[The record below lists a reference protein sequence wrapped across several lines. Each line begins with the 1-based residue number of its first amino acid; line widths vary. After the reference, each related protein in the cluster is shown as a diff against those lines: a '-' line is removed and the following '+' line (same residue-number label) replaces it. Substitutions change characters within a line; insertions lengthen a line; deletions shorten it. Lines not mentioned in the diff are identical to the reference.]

1 MVSETLV
8 THDSDLQAFWEEAE
22 EQLLPPIWLAIAYA
36 PAAARQLWTGF
47 FMLDRRFAQIVAT
60 AREPMLAQMRLAWW
74 RETLHRPVEDWPA
87 GEPLLAALLDWGE
100 ERSALAGLADGWEAM
115 IGEPPLDA
123 AAFASLAGAREDAIS
138 ALGRLSGA
146 DAARAAAH
154 RWALADIAMNLS
166 DEIERGRVDA
176 LLASATKPSGK
187 CPKSM
192 RPIAVLDAQTQ
203 RALAEGR
210 RIGGPGDLAV
220 ALRIGLLG
228 R

>member
-1 MVSETLV
+1 M
-8 THDSDLQAFWEEAE
+8 THDPDLHAFWQEAE
-22 EQLLPPIWLAIAYA
+22 AQLSPPTRLAIAYA

-47 FMLDRRFAQIVAT
+47 FTLDHRFATIVAT

-74 RETLHRPVEDWPA
+74 RETLHRPVADWPA
-87 GEPLLAALLDWGE
+87 GEPLLAALAAWDD
-100 ERSALAGLADGWEAM
+100 ERGALARLADGWEAM

-123 AAFASLAGAREDAIS
+123 AAFASLAGAREEAVV
-138 ALGRLSGA
+138 ALGKVFGKGSDGA
-146 DAARAAAH
+146 RGAAY
-154 RWALADIAMNLS
+154 RWGLADIAMNLS
-166 DEIERGRVDA
+166 DETERSRVEA
-176 LLASATKPSGK
+176 LLASAEAPSGK
-187 CPKSM
+187 ATKVM
-192 RPIAVLDAQTQ
+192 RPIVVLDAQSQ

>member
-1 MVSETLV
+1 MTQNP
-8 THDSDLQAFWEEAE
+8 DLQAFWTEAE
-22 EQLLPPIWLAIAYA
+22 EQLLPPIRLAIAYA

-47 FMLDRRFAQIVAT
+47 FMLDRRFAQIVGT

-74 RETLHRPVEDWPA
+74 RETLHRPEEDWPA
-87 GEPLLAALLDWGE
+87 GEPLLAALSVWGD
-100 ERSALAGLADGWEAM
+100 ERAALAGLADGWEAM

-123 AAFASLAGAREDAIS
+123 AAFASLAGAREDAVA
-138 ALGRLSGA
+138 ALGRLSNVAGA
-146 DAARAAAH
+146 REAAH
-154 RWALADIAMNLS
+154 RWALGDIAMNLS
-166 DEIERGRVDA
+166 DEVERGRVDA
-176 LLASATKPSGK
+176 LLASAAHPSGK
-187 CPKSM
+187 CPRPM